1 MRPQARLAAAME
13 ILGAVLGSNRA
24 ADRLLASWQRNNRY
38 AGAKD
43 RRAVSEMVY
52 AGLRQQGVRR
62 WRLEA
67 AGLELTPRHFML
79 ADPDLTPEQAAA
91 LCDGSNHAPPPL
103 DEAERAA
110 LAAMPPADQAPLWAK
125 VNLPPELCDLAAE
138 QFGDS
143 LEAELAALNG
153 RAPLDLRVNSLKAK
167 RADILE
173 QLAAEGIAAVPTP
186 YSPLGIRLEK
196 QVRLESHPLYTDG
209 LIEPQDEA
217 AQLAGLLLG
226 ARPGETVIDLC
237 AGAGGKTLL
246 LGAQMRN
253 KGRLI
258 AADRDGRRL
267 DRLKPRLGRAGL
279 NGAGLDIVETCGP
292 DKLPALL
299 EAMEGQADRVL
310 LDVPCSGSGTW
321 RRNPESRWRFGPE
334 ALDDLRAAQAD
345 LLRQGAR
352 LLRPG
357 GILLYATCSIF
368 GFENDQPVDAFLAD
382 HPDVRPVPLAQA
394 WGAALSTDCPF
405 SDDRLRL
412 SPLRHGTD
420 GFFAAV
426 MQRQA

>member
-24 ADRLLASWQRNNRY
+24 ADRLLADWQRHNRY
-38 AGAKD
+38 AGSKD
-43 RRAVSEMVY
+43 RRAVSELVY

-62 WRLEA
+62 WRLEQ
-67 AGLELTPRHFML
+67 AGLDLTPRNFAL
-79 ADPDLTPEQAAA
+79 ADPELSLEAAEA
-91 LCDGSNHAPPPL
+91 LCDGSIHAPARL
-103 DEAERAA
+103 EDAERAA
-110 LAAMPPADQAPLWAK
+110 FAAMPPAEAAPLWAK
-125 VNLPPELCDLAAE
+125 VNLPPALCDLAAQ
-138 QFGDS
+138 QFGEN

-173 QLAAEGIAAVPTP
+173 QLAAEGIAAGPTP

-196 QVRLESHPLYTDG
+196 QVRLDGHPLYADG

-253 KGRLI
+253 QGRLI

-267 DRLKPRLGRAGL
+267 DRLKPRLGRAGQD
-279 NGAGLDIVETCGP
+279 GRGLDIVETCGP

-321 RRNPESRWRFGPE
+321 RRNPETRWRFGPA

-368 GFENDQPVDAFLAD
+368 AYENDQPVDAFLAD
-382 HPDVRPVPLAQA
+382 HPDVTPIPLAEA
-394 WGAALSTDCPF
+394 WRQALSTECPF
-405 SDDRLRL
+405 GGDRLRL

-426 MQRQA
+426 MQRQG

>member
-24 ADRLLASWQRNNRY
+24 ADRLLIDWQRHNRY
-38 AGAKD
+38 AGSKD
-43 RRAVSEMVY
+43 RRAVSELVY

-62 WRLEA
+62 WRLEQ
-67 AGLELTPRHFML
+67 AGLDLTPRHFAL
-79 ADPDLTPEQAAA
+79 ADPELSPETAEA
-91 LCDGSNHAPPPL
+91 LCDGSVHAPARL
-103 DEAERAA
+103 DDAERAA

-138 QFGDS
+138 QFGEN
-143 LEAELAALNG
+143 LEAELAALNN
-153 RAPLDLRVNSLKAK
+153 RAPLDLRVNSLKAR

-173 QLAAEGIAAVPTP
+173 QLAAEGIAAAPTP

-196 QVRLESHPLYTDG
+196 QVRLDGHPLYADG
-209 LIEPQDEA
+209 LVEPQDEA

-226 ARPGETVIDLC
+226 AKPGETVIDLC

-279 NGAGLDIVETCGP
+279 DIVETCGP

-321 RRNPESRWRFGPE
+321 RRNPETRWRFGAA

-357 GILLYATCSIF
+357 GLLLYATCSIF
-368 GFENDQPVDAFLAD
+368 GFENDQPVDEFLAS
-382 HPDVRPVPLAQA
+382 HADVRPIPLAQA

-405 SDDRLRL
+405 GEDRLRL
-412 SPLRHGTD
+412 SPLRHDTD

-426 MQRQA
+426 MQRQP